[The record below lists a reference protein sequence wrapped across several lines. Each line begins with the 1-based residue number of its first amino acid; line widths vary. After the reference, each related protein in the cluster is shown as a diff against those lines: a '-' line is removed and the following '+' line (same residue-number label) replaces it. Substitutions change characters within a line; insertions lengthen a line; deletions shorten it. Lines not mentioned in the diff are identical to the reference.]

1 MVIVTA
7 FHVKNNGVIK
17 KYRKPKKFAKLIT
30 DKEEKQ

>member
-1 MVIVTA
+1 MVIATV

-17 KYRKPKKFAKLIT
+17 KYRKLKKFAKLTT